1 MNQVEPMPPVHLA
14 APKPAAIAGIVF
26 SVLLITS
33 LTLLLRTIPANL
45 GDGGEWLITNRNT
58 ILLALNL
65 VPFSGIAFL
74 WFMGVVRDRIGAQ
87 EDQFLSTV
95 FFGSGLLFLAM
106 LFSFA
111 AMTGSILLVYSAL
124 SDRLLAA
131 SYYTFGQAAAHEIMN
146 SYAIKMAGVF
156 MISTSTL
163 FVKTRVIPRWMAFLG
178 YGLAGL
184 MLLRIGQ
191 LDRITWVS
199 LLFPLWVLLISIYI
213 LIDNYRR
220 KPVAS
225 PASL

>member
-1 MNQVEPMPPVHLA
+1 MKQEEPITPIHSA

-45 GDGGEWLITNRNT
+45 RDGGEWLITNQTT

-74 WFMGVVRDRIGAQ
+74 WFMGVVRDRIGGK

-111 AMTGSILLVYSAL
+111 AMTGSILLVYLAL
-124 SDRLLAA
+124 SDRALAA
-131 SYYTFGQAAAHEIMN
+131 GYYTFGQTFAHEIMN

-156 MISTSTL
+156 MVSTSTL
-163 FVKTRVIPRWMAFLG
+163 FVKTRVIPRWLAFLG

-199 LLFPLWVLLISIYI
+199 LVFPLWVLLISIYI

-220 KPVAS
+220 KPA
-225 PASL
+225 AAL